1 MEQLTLT
8 LKSEIQ
14 PAVMTFNFQEI
25 QTILDARLDL
35 YRNLVVTEDS
45 LQGSKNAKKELVS
58 FRNGLDEFRKEKKA
72 EALKPINEFDNQI
85 HALIEKVE
93 EVEKPLDASL
103 DVYAE
108 KERQRKRDLA
118 EQCFA
123 EETKKLGLRP
133 EYASQF
139 ELKKG
144 YTNVTTSL
152 KSIREDVKAQAEAL
166 KLRQDAHDQNI
177 SLVKETVE
185 AENGRLKV
193 KLDPAEF
200 LDEFERTDDVL
211 GTIRKIKKRA
221 ENIFQQEKK
230 LEEERLERERRE
242 KERLERERAEKERQ
256 EREREERERR
266 AAEEAAAKAEAEAA
280 KQDPPGAMV
289 IPPELL
295 DTATDSA
302 VNEEKASEV
311 PLTSTPDAST
321 IPTSVPGTA
330 YSTVSPD
337 MAMPFEKTEPVY
349 EVTFRVTGGFGVL
362 RELNTF
368 LKNNNISY
376 EVLKQIKK

>member
-1 MEQLTLT
+1 MENLT
-8 LKSEIQ
+8 LKSDIQ
-14 PAVMTFNFQEI
+14 PAVMAFNFQEI

-58 FRNGLDEFRKEKKA
+58 FRNRLDEFRKEKKA

-85 HALIEKVE
+85 HELIKKVE
-93 EVEKPLDASL
+93 DVEKPLDASL

-108 KERQRKRDLA
+108 KERLRKRDLA

-123 EETKKLGLRP
+123 EETERLGLRP

-144 YTNVTTSL
+144 YTNVSTSL

-185 AENGRLKV
+185 TENGRLKV

-200 LDEFERTDDVL
+200 LEEFERTDDVL

-242 KERLERERAEKERQ
+242 MERLEREQAEKERQ
-256 EREREERERR
+256 EREREEQERR
-266 AAEEAAAKAEAEAA
+266 DAEEAAAKAEAEAA
-280 KQDPPGAMV
+280 KQDPADAMV
-289 IPPELL
+289 IPPDLM
-295 DTATDSA
+295 DTAADAA
-302 VNEEKASEV
+302 VNAANAIETHTAGSPV
-311 PLTSTPDAST
+311 SPAV
-321 IPTSVPGTA
+321 PTSEPAAIYTA
-330 YSTVSPD
+330 PSPD
-337 MAMPFEKTEPVY
+337 TTMPFEKTEPVY
-349 EVTFRVTGGFGVL
+349 EVTFRVTGGFSVL
-362 RELNTF
+362 RELNNY
-368 LKNNNISY
+368 LKMKKISF
-376 EVLKQIKK
+376 EVISQEKK

>member
-8 LKSEIQ
+8 LKSDIQ
-14 PAVMTFNFQEI
+14 PAVMAFNFQEI

-58 FRNGLDEFRKEKKA
+58 FRNRLDEFRKEKKA

-85 HALIEKVE
+85 RALIEKVE

-133 EYASQF
+133 EYASKF

-144 YTNVTTSL
+144 YTNVSTSL

-166 KLRQDAHDQNI
+166 KLRQNAHDQNN

-193 KLDPAEF
+193 KLDPTEF
-200 LDEFERTDDVL
+200 LEEFERTDDVL

-242 KERLERERAEKERQ
+242 KERLEREQAEKERQ
-256 EREREERERR
+256 EREREEQERR
-266 AAEEAAAKAEAEAA
+266 TAEEAAAKAEAEAA
-280 KQDPPGAMV
+280 NPDPADAMV
-289 IPPELL
+289 IPPDLM
-295 DTATDSA
+295 DSA
-302 VNEEKASEV
+302 MVSAANVEEV
-311 PLTSTPDAST
+311 PVAPPTGSSVSST
-321 IPTSVPGTA
+321 ITSSEPA
-330 YSTVSPD
+330 AENAAPSPD

-362 RELNTF
+362 RELNNY
-368 LKNNNISY
+368 LKMNNISY
-376 EVLKQIKK
+376 EIISQKKK